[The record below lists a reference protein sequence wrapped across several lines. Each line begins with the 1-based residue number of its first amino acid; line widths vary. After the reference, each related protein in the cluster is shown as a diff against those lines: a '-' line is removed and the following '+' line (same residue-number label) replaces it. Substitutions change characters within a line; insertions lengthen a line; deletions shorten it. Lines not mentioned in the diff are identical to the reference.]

1 MRAKGRLSGI
11 FTKRESFR
19 LHGVIEDRLQFRCD
33 NVGPVGKNNVRH
45 ELQPSGAYDSLY
57 KIIFR
62 LHPIELIP
70 TGLDT
75 STTDERNR
83 FYAQIQKHEDQV
95 Q

>member
-1 MRAKGRLSGI
+1 
-11 FTKRESFR
+11 
-19 LHGVIEDRLQFRCD
+19 
-33 NVGPVGKNNVRH
+33 
-45 ELQPSGAYDSLY
+45 LQPSGAYDSLY